1 MSVFED
7 CRSLELIS
15 LHIPKSGGSALGLW
29 LELVYGKEAIYFDSN
44 ENPQHLGHEYHIDPE
59 SYLEQFAHGYPFLRG
74 KKIVHGHI
82 WANKYRYIENVQRI
96 TFIRNPID
104 RIISDY
110 WNAKIFSEGRKNGF
124 FDRNYPGENLARKYR
139 SWRRK
144 LRVRQNP
151 MQVYFFNNK
160 PSILEYAHIPLKR
173 NFYCETFFG
182 DFGPERYGFIGDYSS
197 FSDEMER
204 LKKFLGV
211 SKPYLLPQENVTS
224 EKADGYKRFK
234 EDVLNSTATMT
245 GLKDLLAN
253 DLDFYE
259 KYAGK

>member
-1 MSVFED
+1 MGVVED

-15 LHIPKSGGSALGLW
+15 LHIPKSGGSALGIW
-29 LELVYGKEAIYFDSN
+29 LELVYGKEAVYFDSN

-59 SYLEQFAHGYPFLRG
+59 SYLEKYSLGYPFLRG
-74 KKIVHGHI
+74 KKAVHGHI
-82 WANKYRYIENVQRI
+82 WTNKYRYIENVPRI
-96 TFIRNPID
+96 TFIRDPLD

-124 FDRNYPGENLARKYR
+124 FDNNYPGAGLARKYR

-173 NFYCETFFG
+173 YFYCETFFG
-182 DFGPERYGFIGDYSS
+182 DFGPERYDFIGDYSN
-197 FSDEMER
+197 FSDEMAR
-204 LKKFLGV
+204 LKNFLGV
-211 SKPYLLPQENVTS
+211 SKSYPLPQENVTS
-224 EKADGYKRFK
+224 GKADGYKQFK
-234 EDVLNSTATMT
+234 EGVLDDPVTMT
-245 GLKDLLAN
+245 RLKELLAD
-253 DLDFYE
+253 DLDFYQ
-259 KYAGK
+259 KHAGK